1 MLVATPMAVLP
12 IPMTTWYRT
21 TWTFWGWSSACV
33 PWCCVWSGQPGWPFT
48 VPASLSP
55 TRNWTT
61 IPSKSCRVLCF
72 PSLQLSCLICK
83 IRLPWLCPEQLEF
96 NKALKPASLHTV
108 AKLKFL
114 SEKSL
119 DWIFAIKK
127 EIFREWRYLKNMN
140 FCARKLSI
148 NGQKLNSASACV
160 VCIFRNH
167 FARSYT
173 RYLHNSDPK
182 IHFLSKK
189 SKLIFE
195 LFLVKI
201 CWIIWQK
208 RG

>member
-96 NKALKPASLHTV
+96 NKALKPTSLTLLQNPNCWEYVRHKR
-108 AKLKFL
+108 AKRGFFPF
-114 SEKSL
+114 
-119 DWIFAIKK
+119 FA
-127 EIFREWRYLKNMN
+127 RLLKNY
-140 FCARKLSI
+140 FWTVF
-148 NGQKLNSASACV
+148 Q
-160 VCIFRNH
+160 IF
-167 FARSYT
+167 
-173 RYLHNSDPK
+173 
-182 IHFLSKK
+182 
-189 SKLIFE
+189 
-195 LFLVKI
+195 
-201 CWIIWQK
+201 
-208 RG
+208 

>member
-83 IRLPWLCPEQLEF
+83 IRLPWLCREQLESLE
-96 NKALKPASLHTV
+96 NKGNFTL
-108 AKLKFL
+108 F
-114 SEKSL
+114 
-119 DWIFAIKK
+119 KK
-127 EIFREWRYLKNMN
+127 
-140 FCARKLSI
+140 
-148 NGQKLNSASACV
+148 
-160 VCIFRNH
+160 NH
-167 FARSYT
+167 ST
-173 RYLHNSDPK
+173 RAM
-182 IHFLSKK
+182 FFQG
-189 SKLIFE
+189 IFE
-195 LFLVKI
+195 NKI
-201 CWIIWQK
+201 RWCPFFFYISHYLATTKSQLNATTICSFSRYSIIIRISYSSSSIFFFNRHSK
-208 RG
+208 

>member
-96 NKALKPASLHTV
+96 NKAFETSILTLLQNLNFCPILKISRLNSNY
-108 AKLKFL
+108 FI
-114 SEKSL
+114 
-119 DWIFAIKK
+119 WIFASKNKMHKK
-127 EIFREWRYLKNMN
+127 
-140 FCARKLSI
+140 
-148 NGQKLNSASACV
+148 
-160 VCIFRNH
+160 
-167 FARSYT
+167 
-173 RYLHNSDPK
+173 
-182 IHFLSKK
+182 
-189 SKLIFE
+189 IFE
-195 LFLVKI
+195 FS
-201 CWIIWQK
+201 
-208 RG
+208 R